1 LFDQGGA
8 ILMTIHQDEVSLGA
22 ADETKRWSKPTIEDV
37 SVSEQTEIASSPG
50 TDSSGTTTT
59 LS

>member
-1 LFDQGGA
+1 
-8 ILMTIHQDEVSLGA
+8 MTIHQDEVSLGA
-22 ADETKRWSKPTIEDV
+22 ADEAKRWSKPTIEDV
-37 SVSEQTEIASSPG
+37 SVSEQTEIGGSPG

>member
-1 LFDQGGA
+1 
-8 ILMTIHQDEVSLGA
+8 MTIHQNEVSPDA
-22 ADETKRWSKPTIEDV
+22 AETIEAKRWSKPTIEEV
-37 SVSEQTEIASSPG
+37 SVSEQTENGASVG

>member
-1 LFDQGGA
+1 
-8 ILMTIHQDEVSLGA
+8 MTIDHDEVSLHA
-22 ADETKRWSKPTIEDV
+22 VEVAKRWTRPTIEDV
-37 SVSEQTEIASSPG
+37 SVAEQTEIAAQPG